1 MAEQKEW
8 TFPTHIIAVG
18 GIVLNRDGNVLLI
31 KHHRRGWTFPGGVAE
46 NGESLP
52 QALRR
57 EVMEETGVEIAVE
70 SLVCL
75 SSNTMGHEGY
85 GGVKYVPTKLMA
97 DFVCRA
103 VGGVPRPSEENSES
117 GYFTLD
123 QAAVMIKTPAEA
135 MRFSVF
141 MRGEKRPV
149 YLEYVTRPEFE
160 LRSERVI

>member
-18 GIVLNRDGNVLLI
+18 GIVLNRDGNVLLL
-31 KHHRRGWTFPGGVAE
+31 KHHGGVAE

-117 GYFTLD
+117 GYFSLD